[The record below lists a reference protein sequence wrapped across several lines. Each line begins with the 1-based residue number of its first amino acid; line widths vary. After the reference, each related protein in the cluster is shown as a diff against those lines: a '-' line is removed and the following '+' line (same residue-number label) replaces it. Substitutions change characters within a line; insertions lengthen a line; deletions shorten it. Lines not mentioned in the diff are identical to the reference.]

1 MEVEKTDTSFTD
13 LFGDEKLRELMG
25 EKFRHISSQLV
36 AVGLKVDLV
45 PLAIVVTIAVVAVAI
60 FLLCKFDIYI

>member
-1 MEVEKTDTSFTD
+1 MEVEKTNASFSD
-13 LFGDEKLRELMG
+13 IFGDEKLRELMG

-45 PLAIVVTIAVVAVAI
+45 PLAIVVTIAIVAIAI